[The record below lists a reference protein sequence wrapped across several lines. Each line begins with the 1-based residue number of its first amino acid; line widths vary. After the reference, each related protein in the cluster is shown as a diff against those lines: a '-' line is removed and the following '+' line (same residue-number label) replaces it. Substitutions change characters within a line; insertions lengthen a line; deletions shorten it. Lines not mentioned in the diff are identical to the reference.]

1 MNSLTRSIYLLLFC
15 LFSCTVSAEI
25 KWLASDYNF
34 GAFKEADG
42 PRTGFVKF
50 INVGDTATFI
60 RSVRPSCGCTAAKYP
75 KEMIQPG
82 DTVTIS
88 FTYNPA
94 GRPGPFDK
102 TVKVY
107 IGETNELKI
116 IRITGT
122 VIGSPETLMTHYP
135 NEAGPLRIESLI
147 QPMGEI
153 KKGGSR
159 HGFINIYNQSQDT
172 VRPTWTTSSRAL
184 EVDLTPKALAP
195 GEIGTFGIY
204 LNTMAEKELGPVDY
218 IVSIFPDGNASKK
231 EELAT
236 LRVTAAIVPDI
247 SDLSVTEIEKAPRIY
262 LVPEFIDFGDSI
274 GSNQINFEI
283 GIENEGGSLLKVS
296 RVFSYSDCI
305 KVNGYQKKV
314 KSGKKGV
321 IKGTLDAEKL
331 PSGPFR
337 ISLEVITN
345 DPLHPVRTAN
355 LVGVKSNN

>member
-1 MNSLTRSIYLLLFC
+1 MTFLTRSIFLLIFC
-15 LFSCTVSAEI
+15 LFSCSVSAEI
-25 KWLASDYNF
+25 KWLASEYNF

-50 INVGDTATFI
+50 INAGDSATFI
-60 RSVRPSCGCTAAKYP
+60 RSVRPSCGCTAAKYT

-82 DTVTIS
+82 DTVTVS

-107 IGETNELKI
+107 IGEKNELKI

-122 VIGSPETLMTHYP
+122 VIGAPETLNNHYP
-135 NEAGPLRIESLI
+135 NEAGPIRIESLV

-153 KKGGSR
+153 KKGASR

-172 VRPTWTTSSRAL
+172 VRPSWTTSSRAV

-204 LNTMAEKELGPVDY
+204 LNTGLEKEVGPVDY
-218 IVSIFPDGNASKK
+218 VVTIMPDGSASNK
-231 EELAT
+231 EDTADIK
-236 LRVTAAIVPDI
+236 VTAAIVPDI
-247 SDLSVTEIEKAPRIY
+247 TNLSVAEIEKGPRAY
-262 LVPEFIDFGDSI
+262 LVPEFIDFGDSVDS
-274 GSNQINFEI
+274 GQIKFELK
-283 GIENEGGSLLKVS
+283 IENEGGSQLKVS
-296 RVFSYSDCI
+296 RVFSYSDCVKI
-305 KVNGYQKKV
+305 DGYEKKV
-314 KSGKKGV
+314 KSGKKGS
-321 IKGTLDAEKL
+321 IHGILDADKL

-337 ISLEVITN
+337 IALEVITN

-355 LVGVKSNN
+355 LVGIKK